1 MRQFKPGDS
10 PEVVSVLVNNEMDV
24 LARLVT
30 LFTRRGYNIESLK
43 VEQVGNPDMSCVKI
57 EMYGAENDIAQMIR
71 QTRKLVDV
79 LDVSLLEPRC
89 AFRESVSVAQ

>member
-10 PEVVSVLVNNEMDV
+10 REVVSVLVNNEMDV

-30 LFTRRGYNIESLK
+30 LFTRRGYNIELLK
-43 VEQVGNPDMSCVKI
+43 VMPVGNPDMSYVRI
-57 EMYGAENDIAQMIR
+57 EMYGAENDIGQMVR

-79 LDVSLLEPRC
+79 LDVTLLEPRS
-89 AFRESVSVAQ
+89 AFEESLSVAL